1 MEIGRKQMELVY
13 LSKEDILE
21 IYKDGDKYI
30 LKYPTFNITMPEV
43 EKEIPK
49 EAVDSYLAGEHT
61 GEELITFAHHGF
73 WKPKYH
79 LNQEESDR
87 DFLRDHPELIF
98 NDIESN
104 KQLFSEEEFNELLQK
119 AQELSEA
126 ED

>member
-61 GEELITFAHHGF
+61 GEELLHYASTGEWRPSIDPWHSTQN
-73 WKPKYH
+73 Y
-79 LNQEESDR
+79 
-87 DFLRDHPELIF
+87 LRANPNKILI
-98 NDIESN
+98 NIEHN
-104 KQLFSEEEFNELLQK
+104 KQYFSEEEFNELLQK
-119 AQELSEA
+119 AHELSEA

>member
-61 GEELITFAHHGF
+61 GKQLIFYADTGAWESKITEEEAA
-73 WKPKYH
+73 
-79 LNQEESDR
+79 R
-87 DFLRDHPELIF
+87 DFLRKFPKNILKNVEF
-98 NDIESN
+98 N
-104 KQLFSEEEFNELLQK
+104 QRLFSEEEFNELLQK

>member
-30 LKYPTFNITMPEV
+30 LKYSTFNITMPEV

-61 GEELITFAHHGF
+61 GKQLIFYADTGAWESKITEEEAA
-73 WKPKYH
+73 
-79 LNQEESDR
+79 R
-87 DFLRDHPELIF
+87 DFLRKFPKNILKNVEF
-98 NDIESN
+98 N
-104 KQLFSEEEFNELLQK
+104 QRLFSEEEFNELLQK

>member
-1 MEIGRKQMELVY
+1 MELIY
-13 LSKEDILE
+13 FSKEDILE

-61 GEELITFAHHGF
+61 GKQLIFYADTGAWESKITEEEAA
-73 WKPKYH
+73 
-79 LNQEESDR
+79 R
-87 DFLRDHPELIF
+87 DFLRKFPKNILKNVEF
-98 NDIESN
+98 N
-104 KQLFSEEEFNELLQK
+104 QRLFSEEEFNELLQK

>member
-1 MEIGRKQMELVY
+1 MELIY
-13 LSKEDILE
+13 FSKEDILE

-61 GEELITFAHHGF
+61 GKQLIFYADTGA
-73 WKPKYH
+73 W
-79 LNQEESDR
+79 ESKITQR
-87 DFLRDHPELIF
+87 EANIKFLRDNPEFLLI
-98 NDIESN
+98 DTERN
-104 KQLFSEEEFNELLQK
+104 KQYFSEEEFNELLQK
-119 AQELSEA
+119 AHELSEA

>member
-1 MEIGRKQMELVY
+1 MELIY
-13 LSKEDILE
+13 FSKENILE

-61 GEELITFAHHGF
+61 GKQLIFYADTGA
-73 WKPKYH
+73 W
-79 LNQEESDR
+79 ESKITQR
-87 DFLRDHPELIF
+87 EANIKFLRDNPEFLLI
-98 NDIESN
+98 DTERK
-104 KQLFSEEEFNELLQK
+104 KQYFSEEEFNELLQK
-119 AQELSEA
+119 AHELSEA

>member
-13 LSKEDILE
+13 LSKEDVLE

-61 GEELITFAHHGF
+61 GKQLIFYADTGAWESKITEEEAA
-73 WKPKYH
+73 
-79 LNQEESDR
+79 R
-87 DFLRDHPELIF
+87 DFLRKFPKNILKNVEF
-98 NDIESN
+98 N
-104 KQLFSEEEFNELLQK
+104 QRLFSEEEFNELLQK

>member
-1 MEIGRKQMELVY
+1 MEIGRKQMELIY
-13 LSKEDILE
+13 FSKEDILE

-61 GEELITFAHHGF
+61 GEQLIFYAGTGA
-73 WKPKYH
+73 W
-79 LNQEESDR
+79 ESKITQR
-87 DFLRDHPELIF
+87 EANIKFLRDNPEFLLI
-98 NDIESN
+98 DTERK
-104 KQLFSEEEFNELLQK
+104 KQYFSEEEFNELLQK
-119 AQELSEA
+119 AHELSEA

>member
-13 LSKEDILE
+13 ISKEDVLE

-61 GEELITFAHHGF
+61 GKQLIFYADTGAWESKITEEEAA
-73 WKPKYH
+73 
-79 LNQEESDR
+79 R
-87 DFLRDHPELIF
+87 DFLRKFPKNILKNVEF
-98 NDIESN
+98 N
-104 KQLFSEEEFNELLQK
+104 QRLFSEEEFNELLQK

>member
-13 LSKEDILE
+13 LSKEDVLE

-61 GEELITFAHHGF
+61 GKQLIFYADTGAWESKITEEEAA
-73 WKPKYH
+73 
-79 LNQEESDR
+79 R
-87 DFLRDHPELIF
+87 DFLRKFPKNILKNVEF
-98 NDIESN
+98 N
-104 KQLFSEEEFNELLQK
+104 QRLFSEEEFNELIQK